1 MNIKNIALISA
12 VIAVPSLVLASG
24 GEHHTVTMWESDFK
38 YRVLNFGI
46 FAGLIYYLAANP
58 IKAFFVGRSEDIS
71 NQLAEIEE
79 KLKASKNEGVLA
91 EENLVKAEKKAEEI
105 IVDAGKEAKLLSSA
119 IAEKNENSLAL
130 LDRQVEEKQEVEVKK
145 ATKATI
151 DTVLNG
157 GFDNSDINVD
167 ETKVVS
173 LISKKVA

>member
-1 MNIKNIALISA
+1 MKIKNIALISA

-24 GEHHTVTMWESDFK
+24 GEHHTVTMWESAFK
-38 YRVLNFGI
+38 YKVLNFTI
-46 FAGLIYYLAANP
+46 FAGIVYYLVANP
-58 IKAFFVGRSEDIS
+58 IKAFFIGRSEDIS

-79 KLKASKNEGVLA
+79 KLKASKNERVLA
-91 EENLVKAEKKAEEI
+91 EANVVKSEKRAEEI
-105 IVDAGKEAKLLSSA
+105 ILDAGKEAKLLSA
-119 IAEKNENSLAL
+119 NIAEKNENSLAL
-130 LDRQVEEKQEVEVKK
+130 LERQVEEKQEVEVKK

-151 DTVLNG
+151 DAVLNG

>member
-12 VIAVPSLVLASG
+12 IIAVPSLVLASG
-24 GEHHTVTMWESDFK
+24 EHHTVTMLESDFK
-38 YRVLNFGI
+38 YRVLNFAI
-46 FAGLIYYLAANP
+46 FAGLVYYLVANP
-58 IKAFFVGRSEDIS
+58 IKAFFKGRSDDIS
-71 NQLAEIEE
+71 NQLKEIEE
-79 KLKASKNEGVLA
+79 KLKASKNERALA

-105 IVDAGKEAKLLSSA
+105 IADAGKEGKLLASA
-119 IAEKNENSLAL
+119 ITEKNENSLAL
-130 LDRQVEEKQEVEVKK
+130 LDKHLEEKKEVEVKK

-151 DTVLNG
+151 DAVLNG